1 MSAQQP
7 NKIPVQQVDLDATK
21 HRVHPRFVTG
31 FYQNIRVITMYAL
44 LAAFFYFCHGCAIM
58 IDKQYGLMCHRSIT
72 IFLA

>member
-1 MSAQQP
+1 MSAQQS

-21 HRVHPRFVTG
+21 QRVHPRFVTG

-44 LAAFFYFCHGCAIM
+44 
-58 IDKQYGLMCHRSIT
+58 T